1 MRATVQIDKY
11 NWQDK
16 PALYVF
22 YIDFDIKPRK
32 DDTLDIEYNGRFIRA
47 TVYDI
52 THRFKINSDNCNN
65 EKPEFLIRAELIQE
79 YDID

>member
-47 TVYDI
+47 TVYSI
-52 THRFKINSDNCNN
+52 TYRLKINSDNCKN